1 MKLIEKN
8 YFIAGRTRMSL
19 QFIIGNSGAGKSFTA
34 YQKVIRE
41 AIDHPEKMFYVIV
54 PEQFTMQTQKILV
67 EMHPQKGILNIDV
80 LSFERLAYR
89 IFEEVGGDTR
99 KVLEE
104 TGKNMILQ
112 KMVQMNQKK
121 LTYLKN
127 QMKKSGYLD
136 EVKSLISEFMQYE
149 VHEEELD
156 KMIEDASDKPLLQ
169 MKLKDVAVLYEAFRD
184 YLSDHF
190 MTAEE
195 VLEVLAKEIP
205 FSKKLKGSTVVLD
218 GYTGFTP
225 VQHTVI
231 RELLAVCERVSVTV
245 TMDVREQL
253 LAKGKPHELFYMSH
267 KMIRA
272 LSEFTK
278 DMEEPIWIK
287 PGSESRF
294 AAAPAL
300 NFLEQNLF
308 RYHRKTYEKE
318 QDEVQIFQAGNP
330 EREMEE
336 TARRISRLIREK
348 EYRYGQIAVITG
360 NLEEYGSIARHV
372 FEDAGIP
379 FFVDE
384 KHSVLMNPFVEYL
397 RAALEMVVQGF
408 SYESV
413 FRYLRCG
420 MSDLSRGEVDILENY
435 VIALGIRGF
444 RKWKEPWVRIYR
456 GMDPAAIM
464 EINEIRERFVEE
476 IQELAEGFSGK
487 KKTIGEYSRYLY
499 DFIVKSHV
507 QEKLKQQELTFKE
520 QGDRA
525 MEKEYA
531 QIYGIVMELL
541 DKMVSILGEE
551 TVAPEEF
558 RQLLETGMT
567 QAKVA
572 LIPPGVD
579 QVLIGDMER
588 TRLKDIRA
596 LFFVGVNEGCIP
608 KNTESG
614 GILTEMDRDFLGG
627 QGIEL
632 APGPK
637 ELMNM
642 QRFYLYLNMTK
653 PCEKLILSYSQSN
666 GKGEAVGPAFL
677 IRTIQMLFPKIRTE
691 RAEEPE
697 DELELLETPNTS
709 IGYLLE
715 NLTDEEKRKENPL
728 FAELYSWYLNS
739 PKYRTVAE
747 KLTDAAFLHK
757 PVDQISKSVA
767 KALYGE
773 ISPNGA
779 TRLERFSACAFA
791 HFLKYGLEVTE
802 RAEYEFRA
810 MDMGNIIHQALEDF
824 AKELRDKQ
832 LEWSELKDDE
842 RDAIADACLDKVA
855 ADYGNTILQSSA
867 RNHYMIERTRR
878 ILRRTVWALQ
888 EQLKNGKFRPEGF
901 EVSIGGGRI
910 DRLDVMKEDN
920 KVYVKIIDYKTGNT
934 SFDLVSIYYGLQ
946 MQLVVYMDAAMQA
959 EQRKHPDCQIRPAG
973 IFYYNVKDPMLQKE
987 MEEDLDE
994 LDPEIFKK
1002 LKMNG
1007 LVMEDRDVIESL
1019 DRTTISL
1026 PLSYTTKGALRKGS
1040 SVASETEFELLDAYV
1055 KKKITDIRE
1064 SILDGNAEVSPYE
1077 MGNRNACTYCPYQ
1090 GTCGF
1095 DRKIPGY
1102 EFRRL
1107 KQFAD
1112 EEIWKAFAKEVED

>member
-1 MKLIEKN
+1 
-8 YFIAGRTRMSL
+8 MSL
-19 QFIIGNSGAGKSFTA
+19 QFIIGNSGAGKSYAA
-34 YQKVIRE
+34 YQNVIRE
-41 AIDHPEKMFYVIV
+41 ASRNPINMYYVIV
-54 PEQFTMQTQKILV
+54 PEQFTMQTQKTLV

-104 TGKNMILQ
+104 TGKNMVIQ
-112 KMVQMNQKK
+112 KLVQMNQKK
-121 LTYLKN
+121 LVYLKN
-127 QMKKSGYLD
+127 QMKNPGYLD

-149 VHEEELD
+149 VHEEEMD
-156 KMIEDASDKPLLQ
+156 KMINDAEDKPLLQ
-169 MKLKDVAVLYEAFRD
+169 MKLKDVSVLYQAFRE

-190 MTAEE
+190 MTSEE

-205 FSKKLKGSTVVLD
+205 FSRKLRGSTVILD

-231 RELLAVCERVSVTV
+231 RELLAVCKKVSVTV
-245 TMDVREQL
+245 TMDVREEF

-267 KMIRA
+267 KMIRS

-278 DMEEPIWIK
+278 DVEEPVWIK
-287 PGSESRF
+287 SGSSSRF
-294 AAAPAL
+294 ADSPAL
-300 NFLEQNLF
+300 GFLEQNLF
-308 RYHRKTYEKE
+308 RYRRRSYDKE
-318 QDEVQIFQAGNP
+318 QKEVQIFQAGTP
-330 EREMEE
+330 EREMQE
-336 TARRISRLIREK
+336 TARRIIRLVRDSQ
-348 EYRYGQIAVITG
+348 YRYGQIAVITG

-372 FEDAGIP
+372 FEEAGIP
-379 FFVDE
+379 FFIDE
-384 KHSVLMNPFVEYL
+384 KHSVLMNPFVEYV
-397 RAALEMVVQGF
+397 RAALEMVSQGF

-420 MSDLSRGEVDILENY
+420 MSDISRSETDRLENY
-435 VIALGIRGF
+435 VLALGIHGF
-444 RKWKEPWVRIYR
+444 RKWDERWVRLSR
-456 GMDPAAIM
+456 DMDSTSIM
-464 EINEIRERFVEE
+464 ELNVIRERFVTEVRS
-476 IQELAEGFSGK
+476 LAEGFAGK
-487 KKTIGEYSRYLY
+487 KKTVAEYSRCLY
-499 DFIVKSHV
+499 EFIVQSRV
-507 QEKLKQQELTFKE
+507 QEKLAVQELLFK
-520 QGDRA
+520 QHGDRA

-531 QIYGIVMELL
+531 QIYGIVMNLL

-551 TVAPEEF
+551 KVSAEEY
-558 RQLLETGMT
+558 RQLLETGMG

-572 LIPPGVD
+572 LIPPGID
-579 QVLIGDMER
+579 QVLVGDMER

-614 GILTEMDRDFLGG
+614 GILTEMDRDFLGE

-637 ELMNM
+637 ELMNT
-642 QRFYLYLNMTK
+642 QRFYLYLNLTK
-653 PCEKLILSYSQSN
+653 PSERLCLSYSISN
-666 GKGEAVGPAFL
+666 GKGEATGPAFL
-677 IRTIQMLFPKIRTE
+677 IRTVQTLFPKLKTE
-691 RAEEPE
+691 RAEEPQN
-697 DELELLETPNTS
+697 ELELIETPNTAVEYFLS
-709 IGYLLE
+709 E
-715 NLTDEEKRKENPL
+715 LTDEEKRKDNPI

-739 PKYRTVAE
+739 PRYCTVTK
-747 KLTDAAFLHK
+747 KLIEAAFIRK

-773 ISPNGA
+773 VSPNGA

-791 HFLKYGLEVTE
+791 HFLKYGLEVKE
-802 RAEYEFRA
+802 RAEYEFKA
-810 MDMGNIIHQALEDF
+810 MDMGNVIHQALEDF
-824 AKELRDKQ
+824 AAELHRRKLD
-832 LEWSELKDDE
+832 WSVLSDE
-842 RDAIADACLDKVA
+842 MRDAIADECLDRIS

-867 RNHYMIERTRR
+867 RNQYMIERTRR

-888 EQLKNGKFRPEGF
+888 EQLRNGKFQPEGF

-910 DRLDVMKEDN
+910 DRLDIMKTDD

-934 SFDLVSIYYGLQ
+934 TFDLVSIYYGLQ
-946 MQLVVYMDAAMQA
+946 MQLVVYMDAAVKA
-959 EQRKHPDCQIRPAG
+959 EQRKYPDAEVKPAG

-987 MEEDLDE
+987 MEDDLDR
-994 LDPEIFKK
+994 LDSEIFKK

-1007 LVMEDRDVIESL
+1007 LVLAEDEVISGL
-1019 DRTTISL
+1019 DRTTVSL
-1026 PLSYTTKGALRKGS
+1026 PMSYTSTGLFRKGS
-1040 SVASETEFELLDAYV
+1040 SIASENEFALLDAYV

-1064 SILDGNAEVSPYE
+1064 AILDGNAEVSPYE

-1112 EEIWKAFAKEVED
+1112 DEIWKAFAKEVDDEWE